1 MKCPKSSIG
10 QKISL
15 IYATFSLSNLIIWG
29 INSSQVIAQSTI
41 SEMDIVTFISQMEYH
56 TNQGNVEELV
66 KYIDQDA
73 SIAIASEVGVE
84 PALVRIE
91 NLRTFFDNGFQD
103 VDSYEIDL
111 KINEIVIEDQV
122 ATVTGTTVDHS
133 IKGNVETVYNLLWRN
148 VIEMKEGEMKIIQWE
163 SIINGYSVRMI
174 EQ

>member
-1 MKCPKSSIG
+1 MIG
-10 QKISL
+10 D
-15 IYATFSLSNLIIWG
+15 
-29 INSSQVIAQSTI
+29 INAPQAIAQSTI
-41 SEMDIVTFISQMEYH
+41 SEIDIVTFISQMEYH
-56 TNQGNVEELV
+56 TNQGNVEELI

-91 NLRTFFDNGFQD
+91 NLRTFFDNGFKD

-111 KINEIVIEDQV
+111 KINEIVIEGQV

-133 IKGNVETVYNLLWRN
+133 IQGNVETVSNLLWRN
-148 VIEMKEGEMKIIQWE
+148 VIEMKEEEMRIIQWE

-174 EQ
+174 EQENSHH

>member
-1 MKCPKSSIG
+1 MKFPKLVIG
-10 QKISL
+10 KKISL
-15 IYATFSLSNLIIWG
+15 LCVTLSMSNLMTWG
-29 INSSQVIAQSTI
+29 INSLQAIAQSKI

-56 TNQGNVEELV
+56 TNQGNVDELV

-91 NLRTFFDNGFQD
+91 NLRTFFDNGFQG
-103 VDSYEIDL
+103 VDNYEIDL
-111 KINEIVIEDQV
+111 KINDIVIEDQV
-122 ATVTGTTVDHS
+122 ATVTGTTVDRS
-133 IKGNVETVYNLLWRN
+133 VTGNLETTSNLMWRN
-148 VIEMKEGEMKIIQWE
+148 VIEVKDGEMKIIQWE